1 MKDLKIIGREAEAA
15 SKELARLGIT
25 ERNNALNKVAD
36 ALIKS
41 ADYIKEANETDI
53 VNGRKNGMSTALL
66 DRLLL
71 SDARIEGM
79 ADGLSGSEEIN
90 LLDKRTWKA

>member
-66 DRLLL
+66 DRLFTFGCKN
-71 SDARIEGM
+71 RR
-79 ADGLSGSEEIN
+79 DGR
-90 LLDKRTWKA
+90 RTKGACRT

>member
-36 ALIKS
+36 ALIK
-41 ADYIKEANETDI
+41 KC
-53 VNGRKNGMSTALL
+53 
-66 DRLLL
+66 RLHK
-71 SDARIEGM
+71 G
-79 ADGLSGSEEIN
+79 GQ
-90 LLDKRTWKA
+90 

>member
-66 DRLLL
+66 DRLLQYQ
-71 SDARIEGM
+71 SH
-79 ADGLSGSEEIN
+79 
-90 LLDKRTWKA
+90 